1 MADAVLKR
9 PDAAPGALPAACCLI
24 LMFLGAWTCDYAM
37 LALAPLPEGYL
48 SIRLLSLAAYL
59 IAFLV
64 ACAALRGSERA
75 DTHRSR
81 VLRALI
87 VALALGAACLAAGSV
102 GLAVG
107 SPSGEGPLMVFVF
120 LVKSVGPP
128 LTIATLL
135 LFAAM
140 PPVGASKTAAL
151 GLAGAFF
158 IEYLLRAVLESASVP
173 GTAALA
179 LGVIC
184 QAGGCA
190 IAAALVRRMLAA
202 LAVCEEE
209 PLPEGGAIPAS
220 VPARPQGEEAQTF
233 PVALWSRRGELA
245 KALLC
250 IAATGLMLGYLRTG
264 ASPGNS
270 IGSAAALIVLVAVAT
285 AVRCLPALDTRSLFE
300 AAVVCVCAAFLLGPV
315 IDLAAP
321 GASSALADVGTILFE
336 ILIWLI
342 SLDIVRTRHRQLRA
356 AAGARLVAVFGHLAG
371 ALVAAGAAAATV
383 SHPQAFQAASL
394 AIVFVYV
401 VILLVF
407 SRGDSPAPNADA
419 GGDGVSEAAVFA
431 GIPTATNGPASADAN
446 AVPPLAADA
455 DYWAAPCRTI
465 ADTFS
470 LTPRETEVLEQLAQG
485 RDLAF
490 MEEKF
495 VLSRNTV
502 KMHVRNVYAKLGVH
516 SKQEVIDLVEQTR
529 RG

>member
-1 MADAVLKR
+1 MAHAASIQSGVLRK
-9 PDAAPGALPAACCLI
+9 ALPAAVCLV

-59 IAFLV
+59 IAFLL
-64 ACAALRGSERA
+64 ACVILRGSERA
-75 DTHRSR
+75 GTHRSQ
-81 VLRALI
+81 VLNALTA
-87 VALALGAACLAAGSV
+87 ALALGTACLIAGSA
-102 GLAVG
+102 GLVAG
-107 SPSGEGPLMVFVF
+107 ASSEEGLLLFFVF

-140 PPVGASKTAAL
+140 APIDAGKTA
-151 GLAGAFF
+151 GLAMAGAFF
-158 IEYLLRAVLESASVP
+158 IEYVLRAVLESATISGEAGLV
-173 GTAALA
+173 

-190 IAAALVRRMLAA
+190 IALVLIRQMLAA
-202 LAVCEEE
+202 PNPDEQGPQTADENICTDSQNPPHGE
-209 PLPEGGAIPAS
+209 AS
-220 VPARPQGEEAQTF
+220 QDSPIE
-233 PVALWSRRGELA
+233 LWSRRGDLA

-270 IGSAAALIVLVAVAT
+270 VGSTAAIIVLVAIGA
-285 AVRCLPALDTRSLFE
+285 AIWLLPKLDTRTLFE
-300 AAVVCVCAAFLLGPV
+300 AAVICVSAAFLLGPV
-315 IDLAAP
+315 LDLAAP
-321 GASSALADVGTILFE
+321 GISSILADIGTILFE
-336 ILIWLI
+336 ILIWI
-342 SLDIVRTRHRQLRA
+342 VSMGIVRSRHRQLRA
-356 AAGARLVAVFGHLAG
+356 AAGARLTAVFGHLAG
-371 ALVAAGAAAATV
+371 AIVAATAAAATAA
-383 SHPQAFQAASL
+383 HPQAFQAASL

-407 SRGDSPAPNADA
+407 SRSAEKSDEASAASPA
-419 GGDGVSEAAVFA
+419 G
-431 GIPTATNGPASADAN
+431 SADTSQALTPEN
-446 AVPPLAADA
+446 PSAEGAFAIPADSS
-455 DYWAAPCRTI
+455 YWTAPCRTI

-516 SKQEVIDLVEQTR
+516 SKQEVIDLVDQTR

>member
-9 PDAAPGALPAACCLI
+9 PDAAYAPLPAACCLI

-48 SIRLLSLAAYL
+48 SIRLLSLTAYL
-59 IAFLV
+59 LAFLV

-87 VALALGAACLAAGSV
+87 VALALGAACLVAGSA
-102 GLAVG
+102 GLVVC
-107 SPSGEGPLMVFVF
+107 SSSGKGPLMAFVF
-120 LVKSVGPP
+120 LVKCVGPP

-140 PPVGASKTAAL
+140 PPVRAGKTAAL
-151 GLAGAFF
+151 GMAGAFF
-158 IEYLLRAVLESASVP
+158 IEYLMRAVMEGAAVP
-173 GTAALA
+173 GAAALA

-184 QAGGCA
+184 QAGGCI
-190 IAAALVRRMLAA
+190 IAVILVRRMQAELAMGNEGA
-202 LAVCEEE
+202 LQN
-209 PLPEGGAIPAS
+209 AS
-220 VPARPQGEEAQTF
+220 TAAAATAHQQDDESQTF

-270 IGSAAALIVLVAVAT
+270 IGSAAALIVLVAVAA
-285 AVRCLPALDTRSLFE
+285 AVRCLPVLGTRSLFE

-321 GASSALADVGTILFE
+321 GASSVLADVGTILFE

-371 ALVAAGAAAATV
+371 ALVAAGAAAATA

-407 SRGDSPAPNADA
+407 SRGSSPA
-419 GGDGVSEAAVFA
+419 SEAAE
-431 GIPTATNGPASADAN
+431 DAN
-446 AVPPLAADA
+446 NAAEDNGSVGGPSATDGTAPAGAHAAAALAVEA
-455 DYWAAPCRTI
+455 DYWEVPCRTI
-465 ADTFS
+465 AESFS

-502 KMHVRNVYAKLGVH
+502 KMHVRNIYAKLGVH
-516 SKQEVIDLVEQTR
+516 SKQEVIDLVDQTR

>member
-1 MADAVLKR
+1 MADAALKR
-9 PDAAPGALPAACCLI
+9 LDAARAPLPAACCLI

-75 DTHRSR
+75 DTHRTR
-81 VLRALI
+81 VLKALI
-87 VALALGAACLAAGSV
+87 AALALGAACLIAGSA
-102 GLAVG
+102 GLVLC
-107 SPSGEGPLMVFVF
+107 SLSGEGPLMAFVF
-120 LVKSVGPP
+120 LVKCVGPP

-140 PPVGASKTAAL
+140 PPVGAGKTAAL

-158 IEYLLRAVLESASVP
+158 VEYLLRAVLEGASVS
-173 GTAALA
+173 GEAALA

-190 IAAALVRRMLAA
+190 IAVTLVRRMLAS
-202 LAVCEEE
+202 LAACD
-209 PLPEGGAIPAS
+209 EGTLQNASAPAAAE
-220 VPARPQGEEAQTF
+220 ARRRGEEAQTF
-233 PVALWSRRGELA
+233 PVALWSRRSELA

-270 IGSAAALIVLVAVAT
+270 IGLAAALIVLVVVA
-285 AVRCLPALDTRSLFE
+285 AAARCLPALGARSLFE

-315 IDLAAP
+315 IDAAAP
-321 GASSALADVGTILFE
+321 GASSVLADVGTILFE

-371 ALVAAGAAAATV
+371 ALLAAGAAAATA

-407 SRGDSPAPNADA
+407 SRGGSLASRSAEDDNRA
-419 GGDGVSEAAVFA
+419 SEAGASASSFGTTDDA
-431 GIPTATNGPASADAN
+431 NPASATTA
-446 AVPPLAADA
+446 APLATEA
-455 DYWAAPCRTI
+455 DYWEAPCRAI
-465 ADTFS
+465 AASFS

-502 KMHVRNVYAKLGVH
+502 KMHVRNIYAKLGVH
-516 SKQEVIDLVEQTR
+516 SKQEVIDLVDQTR
-529 RG
+529 RA